1 MRLDAPPGQKLA
13 SWTGHKLR
21 PVDHLAI
28 PVTDQERYI
37 EPRVALLVF
46 GAAVAAAAIA
56 TLPVLLRQPRRSR
69 EV

>member
-1 MRLDAPPGQKLA
+1 
-13 SWTGHKLR
+13 
-21 PVDHLAI
+21 VDHLAI